1 MTDILDM
8 QNLAVNT
15 LTGVMNHATSL
26 GNISQS
32 ECRKMSDG
40 LIPLMNTR
48 DKQSLMQ
55 ALRSY
60 GKRFPVSFASCE
72 SLIYQINSQL

>member
-1 MTDILDM
+1 MSDLLDK

-15 LTGVMNHATSL
+15 LTNVMNHATRL

-48 DKQSLMQ
+48 DKESLML
-55 ALRSY
+55 ALRNY
-60 GKRFPVSFASCE
+60 GKQFPISFTACE
-72 SLIYQINSQL
+72 GLIYQINS